1 MIRYRKD
8 TDNIVTLIF
17 DMEGRRDNVINHKI
31 VEALVPIVKHLQQ
44 EKVRRSL
51 RGVILTSAKQT
62 FLEGG
67 DLEYLY
73 QADDAEEIYNFSE
86 SIQRVFRSLEVPGVP
101 VVAAINGTALGAG
114 FELAL
119 ACHHRI
125 ALDKPKLKV
134 GLREIKLGM
143 IPAGGGIS
151 RLMWLLGIEKAYK
164 ILTGG
169 HRHSPQ
175 EALEV
180 GLIDDVAKTHKEMMD
195 KAKKWLLQHREG
207 RRSWDIEGEEIPG
220 GTIKSRDIAL
230 LIRRKAAEL
239 SKRTHNNYP
248 AYQAILN
255 VLAEGSQVDFDTALR
270 IERRY
275 YTELVRGKVAKNM
288 IKTFW
293 FDYNAIKNG
302 QNRPRGFGKF
312 RPKKIGIIG
321 AGMMGSGIALSCL
334 SNGMEVILKDVSK
347 LVAERGKSFVERKL
361 EEQVTRFEILPTEK
375 QQMLQRIQ
383 TTEHPDAFETCD
395 IVMEAVFENKMV
407 KQKVTREA
415 EEFMD
420 EYSFIATNTVSIPIT
435 RLAEAHLRPENYI
448 GLHFFHPA
456 DTVPLV
462 EIISGQHTSDETVA
476 RAFDF
481 VRALRKTPILVKDT
495 WGFYAARVQNTY
507 VLEGIT
513 LLQEGYAPAL
523 IENLGRHIG
532 MPKGALELADDLTL
546 LLILRYEQQA
556 AEHYG
561 KLYLQHPAV
570 HVLDKMTQELKRTGR
585 VRDGGF
591 YEITADSQK
600 RIWSDLSVHFPVTQS
615 ASDIENIKERLLFVQ
630 VIEAGWCLQE
640 KIIQTDAEANLGS
653 VFGWGFPAFHG
664 GVIQFIHS
672 YGKAKFMNKCAA
684 LEQAHGPRFK
694 VPKYLRQL

>member
-17 DMEGRRDNVINHKI
+17 DMEDRRDNVINHKI
-31 VEALVPIVKHLQQ
+31 VEALIPIVEHLQQ
-44 EKVRRSL
+44 EKLRRSL
-51 RGVILTSAKQT
+51 RGVIITSAKQT

-73 QADDAEEIYNFSE
+73 QAEDAEEIYKFSE
-86 SIQRVFRSLEVPGVP
+86 SIQKVFRSLEVPGVP

-143 IPAGGGIS
+143 IPAGGGII

-164 ILTGG
+164 ILTEG

-180 GLIDDVAKTHKEMMD
+180 GLIDEIVSTEKEMMD
-195 KAKKWLLQHREG
+195 KAKEWLLEHREG
-207 RRSWDIEGEEIPG
+207 RRPWDITEEKIPY
-220 GTIKSRDIAL
+220 GTASKRDVAL
-230 LIRRKAAEL
+230 MIRKKAAEL
-239 SKRTHNNYP
+239 SKITHNNYP

-255 VLAEGSQVDFDTALR
+255 VLAEGSKVDFDTALR

-275 YTELVRGKVAKNM
+275 YTNLVRGKVAKNM

-321 AGMMGSGIALSCL
+321 AGLMGSGIAMSCL
-334 SNGMEVILKDVSK
+334 NNGMEVILKDVSK
-347 LVAERGKSFVERKL
+347 LIAERGKGFVKGKLRER
-361 EEQVTRFEILPTEK
+361 VDRHEITLTEK
-375 QQMLQRIQ
+375 REMLKRIQ
-383 TTEHPDAFETCD
+383 TTENAQDFETCD
-395 IVMEAVFENKMV
+395 IVIEAVFENRMV

-420 EYSFIATNTVSIPIT
+420 EYSFIASNTVSIPIT

-456 DTVPLV
+456 ESVPLV
-462 EIISGQHTSDETVA
+462 EIINGKQTSEETIA

-481 VRALRKTPILVKDT
+481 VRAIRKTPILVKDR

-513 LLQEGYAPAL
+513 MLQEGYTPAL

-532 MPKGALELADDLTL
+532 MPKGALEIADDLTL
-546 LLILRYEQQA
+546 PLILKYERQA

-561 KLYLQHPAV
+561 KSYLQHPAV
-570 HVLDKMTQELKRTGR
+570 KVLDKMLDELGRTGR
-585 VRDGGF
+585 TRDGGF
-591 YEITADSQK
+591 YEQVDEQK
-600 RIWSDLSVHFPVTQS
+600 QLWEDLTKHFPITQTDY
-615 ASDIENIKERLLFVQ
+615 DIENIKERLLFAQ

-640 KIIQTDAEANLGS
+640 KIIKTDAEANLGS

-672 YGKAKFMNKCAA
+672 YGKDHFIAKCAE
-684 LEQAHGPRFK
+684 LEAAHGPRFQ
-694 VPKYLRQL
+694 VPKYLREKI

>member
-17 DMEGRRDNVINHKI
+17 DMKDRRDNVINHKI
-31 VEALVPIVKHLQQ
+31 VEALIPIVQHLQQ
-44 EKVRRSL
+44 EKMRRSL
-51 RGVILTSAKQT
+51 RGVIITSAKRT

-73 QADDAEEIYNFSE
+73 KAEDAAEIFSFSQ
-86 SIQRVFRSLEVPGVP
+86 SIQRVFRSLEEPGVP
-101 VVAAINGTALGAG
+101 VVAAINGQALGAG

-125 ALDKPKLKV
+125 VLDKPKIKV
-134 GLREIKLGM
+134 GLREIKLGL
-143 IPAGGGIS
+143 IPAGGGIV

-164 ILTGG
+164 ILSEG

-180 GLIDDVAKTHKEMMD
+180 GLIDDIATTEKEMMD
-195 KAKKWLLQHREG
+195 KAKEWLLEHREG
-207 RRSWDIEGEEIPG
+207 RRPWDIAGEKIPY
-220 GTIKSRDIAL
+220 GTASDWEMAHI
-230 LIRRKAAEL
+230 IRQKTAEL
-239 SKRTHNNYP
+239 SRETHNNYP

-255 VLAEGSQVDFDTALR
+255 VLAEGSKVDFDTAMR

-293 FDYNAIKNG
+293 FDYNAIKQG
-302 QNRPRGFGKF
+302 ESRPKGFGKF
-312 RPKKIGIIG
+312 RPKKVGIIG
-321 AGMMGSGIALSCL
+321 AGMMGSGIAMSCL
-334 SNGMEVILKDVSK
+334 DNGMEVILKDVSK
-347 LVAERGKSFVERKL
+347 LIAERGKGFVERKL
-361 EEQVTRFEILPTEK
+361 QEQVDRHEISLIEK
-375 QQMLQRIQ
+375 QQTLKRIQ
-383 TTEHPDAFETCD
+383 TTELATDFETCD
-395 IVMEAVFENKMV
+395 LVIEAVFENRMV

-420 EYSFIATNTVSIPIT
+420 EYSFIASNTVSIPIT

-456 DTVPLV
+456 ETVPLV
-462 EIISGQHTSDETVA
+462 EIIRGKKTTDETVA

-481 VRALRKTPILVKDT
+481 VRAIRKTPILAKDT

-513 LLQEGYAPAL
+513 MLQEGYAPAL
-523 IENLGRHIG
+523 IENLGCHAG
-532 MPKGALELADDLTL
+532 MPKGALHLADDLNLT
-546 LLILRYEQQA
+546 LILEYENQA

-561 KLYLQHPAV
+561 KQYLQHPAV
-570 HVLDKMTQELKRTGR
+570 KVLQLMLNELGRTGR
-585 VRDGGF
+585 VKDGGF
-591 YEITADSQK
+591 YERIEED
-600 RIWSDLSVHFPVTQS
+600 RLIWSELTEYFPTTQTTY
-615 ASDIENIKERLLFVQ
+615 DTENIKERLLFAQ

-640 KIIQTDAEANLGS
+640 KIIKTNAEANLGS

-664 GVIQFIHS
+664 GVIQFVHS
-672 YGKAKFMNKCAA
+672 YGKDAFLEKCKV
-684 LEQAHGPRFK
+684 LEAAHGPRFQA
-694 VPKYLRQL
+694 PKYLKNL